1 MENKTVIIIPHRL
14 STVRFAD
21 KVVLMERCRTE
32 KFVICFALHDKSAF
46 DAVIVE
52 RQRPLAHMMR

>member
-1 MENKTVIIIPHRL
+1 VIIIPHRL